1 MEHGDGDGDGNTFP
15 GDGNTFPGDGN
26 TFPGDGNTFP
36 DFAMGAFM
44 FGDFEGLFG
53 QDADEFIDPTFLKT
67 TGGIQRF
74 DTTDDDNGWINF
86 EPPDVFQL
94 PPDDFQQPPH
104 DDLQQPPQHH
114 QGYDDLQQP
123 PLPELGESD
132 YSEEEKLQKK
142 KRTNKNPEKQAQK
155 QAQEEVKRKKK
166 EQKQLQKDL
175 KTKGKAE
182 KRKKAVEKV
191 RYPGTHFVA
200 PIGFKPQL
208 GNIDVVGPMFKCRK
222 DYEFKGLKSRER
234 KNAILATPEE
244 ITLVKQQ
251 QEDRK
256 NRRLAKKKEFGDQK
270 VEKLEVIPEPVNPEP
285 VNPEPVNPEPVN
297 PEPVNPEP
305 VNPEPVNPEPI
316 NPEPVNP
323 EPINQIPEPPMDQA
337 RLDEFRQ
344 DIWDM
349 ITPRLCNLTIKG
361 LAIKIW
367 LVRVRMAHRT
377 RKFACFCYI
386 PGLGEFM
393 VASHMMEDVLHLYAQ
408 IAEDIEWGGK
418 KIPSCTDAAGLTTAL
433 RLLRGGDLPPVPI
446 KELPPALRSN
456 VADCAEMYRQL
467 ALFRHSAMFQSLQ
480 LTEQVPVQVLKD
492 METLDLNGPRGPI
505 HARRFFRTN
514 PKMGDDW

>member
-1 MEHGDGDGDGNTFP
+1 MEHGDGEGDGDGDKFR
-15 GDGNTFPGDGN
+15 
-26 TFPGDGNTFP
+26 
-36 DFAMGAFM
+36 DFV
-44 FGDFEGLFG
+44 FGDNFRGFFG
-53 QDADEFIDPTFLKT
+53 IDDDEFIDPLFLN
-67 TGGIQRF
+67 
-74 DTTDDDNGWINF
+74 TTDGTIPFGDGDDNGWINF
-86 EPPDVFQL
+86 EQPNFQQPNFQQPDVFDEL
-94 PPDDFQQPPH
+94 PN

-114 QGYDDLQQP
+114 EDDLRQRFP
-123 PLPELGESD
+123 VPVHDESD
-132 YSEEEKLQKK
+132 YYSEEEKLQKT

-166 EQKQLQKDL
+166 EQKRLQKDL
-175 KTKGKAE
+175 KTREKALEKALEKAREKAE
-182 KRKKAVEKV
+182 KKNKAAEKV

-208 GNIDVVGPMFKCRK
+208 GNIDLVGPMEKCRK
-222 DYEFKGLKSRER
+222 DYEFKGSKSRGR

-305 VNPEPVNPEPI
+305 VNPEPVDT
-316 NPEPVNP
+316 

-337 RLDEFRQ
+337 LFDKFRQ
-344 DIWDM
+344 GVWDM

-418 KIPSCTDAAGLTTAL
+418 KIHSCTDAAGLTTAL
-433 RLLRGGDLPPVPI
+433 RLLRGDLPPVTI

-456 VADCAEMYRQL
+456 VANCDEMYRQL

-480 LTEQVPVQVLKD
+480 LTKQVPLQVLKE